1 MLIKTWLPLWIYAM
15 WRRRS
20 EQLFGKFKH
29 MVHRSSM
36 TTLVNLSFDACIFN
50 LMKDNVGQWK
60 WKINATHNI
69 VTEMLHFQ
77 KHQLNE
83 IPWN

>member
-1 MLIKTWLPLWIYAM
+1 MDICDVTAQERTVIWQVQAYGAPQLDDDVGEFKLWC
-15 WRRRS
+15 
-20 EQLFGKFKH
+20 
-29 MVHRSSM
+29 
-36 TTLVNLSFDACIFN
+36 VNFY